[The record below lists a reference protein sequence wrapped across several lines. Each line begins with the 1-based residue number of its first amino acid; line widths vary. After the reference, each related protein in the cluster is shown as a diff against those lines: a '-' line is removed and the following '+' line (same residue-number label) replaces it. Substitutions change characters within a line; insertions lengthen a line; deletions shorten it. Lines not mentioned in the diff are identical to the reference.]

1 MPFPDSYFNSSSLF
15 FPPFC
20 FGRVQVPLEAW
31 CYLLNLHP
39 AELAVWVV
47 HYFSRPSFLSFFFC
61 FLMLLFLNSICL
73 YLHASCCHPSAQQ
86 PSALQTQRAL
96 TAGCSAL
103 CLCCWFCP
111 NWAAEALEQSRFCLL
126 CSENGG
132 DMEGCVL

>member
-47 HYFSRPSFLSFFFC
+47 HYFSRPFFLSFFFLFPDAFISKLHLSLPAR
-61 FLMLLFLNSICL
+61 FLLPPIS
-73 YLHASCCHPSAQQ
+73 
-86 PSALQTQRAL
+86 T
-96 TAGCSAL
+96 
-103 CLCCWFCP
+103 
-111 NWAAEALEQSRFCLL
+111 AAECPSDTKSSYCRLL
-126 CSENGG
+126 STLPLLL
-132 DMEGCVL
+132 VLS